1 MYLFFLQFMVLL
13 FENDEEMWD
22 FGIALI
28 CFCDIPD
35 HASIISFVGDTS
47 AIEYVNEYQ
56 SDMLETMC
64 TLLMQLIA
72 GMIVVI
78 IHI

>member
-1 MYLFFLQFMVLL
+1 MRIQTKLFLLNWYSIKLFLC
-13 FENDEEMWD
+13 N
-22 FGIALI
+22 
-28 CFCDIPD
+28 IPD